1 MLSELKLRNTTAF
14 SSLLFCYDG
23 KQADNNKLALIKE
36 NQLLLDN

>member
-23 KQADNNKLALIKE
+23 KQADNNKLSFNLRE
-36 NQLLLDN
+36 LVTLG